1 MYLLCG
7 YALAVLFR
15 PPWQMR
21 GPAVIVYLAIVA
33 LVSILLLYRVWRMRV
48 CFDDRGVTVRQFLR
62 TCHFGWPEVSRFT
75 DGSIQYFA
83 DSDGGPSWA
92 LKIVLRD
99 GRAVQVG
106 ATMGLGRS
114 ARRKLLA
121 TVGAVAE
128 LYAIPAHFYAA
139 PAHLPGI
146 HRGIPPPARQQRR
159 RDR

>member
-1 MYLLCG
+1 
-7 YALAVLFR
+7 
-15 PPWQMR
+15 MR

-62 TCHFGWPEVSRFT
+62 TCHFGWPEVSH
-75 DGSIQYFA
+75 FA
-83 DSDGGPSWA
+83 DGRNNVGHGWEPNGV

>member
-1 MYLLCG
+1 
-7 YALAVLFR
+7 
-15 PPWQMR
+15 MR

-62 TCHFGWPEVSRFT
+62 TCHFGWPEVSH
-75 DGSIQYFA
+75 FA
-83 DSDGGPSWA
+83 DGNVLGLSPNEGEVEDPQWA

-139 PAHLPGI
+139 PAHQPGI